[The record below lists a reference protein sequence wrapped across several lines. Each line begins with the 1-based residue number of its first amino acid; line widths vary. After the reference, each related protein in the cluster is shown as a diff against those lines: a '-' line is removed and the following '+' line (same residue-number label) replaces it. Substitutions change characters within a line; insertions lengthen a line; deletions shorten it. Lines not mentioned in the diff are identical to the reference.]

1 MDKVTASKHKHFPS
15 IYRKIRWSF
24 GLMTFAMFSLF
35 WSVIYIAENQIELIS
50 LHHWL
55 DTESSRYSRDYKT
68 HGEHATRPNDSEFTS
83 YWSEKP
89 LPEWLKAYQ
98 VPGFY
103 EHQLGDEDKH
113 FIVKPHP
120 SGTGL
125 MYILF
130 QDDSDDYLDDYEE
143 HLHDYILIL
152 GLLIGLLMTIY
163 SLYFIRALSKP
174 LNIIEQKIS
183 QMSPDDP
190 PFGVDTRFVETR
202 NIEQTLVDSRNNI
215 NGFFQRE
222 KEFSHF
228 ASHELR
234 TPITV
239 VKGSAELLAK
249 IPDQHP
255 LAVNAVKRLLRASDE
270 MQVLT
275 ETFLLL
281 GKETIDP
288 RYFDDFSLEQ
298 ALRKQLAEM
307 EVLFAKQG
315 SSYNLSIEQAAM
327 IHAPQSFIAIVLN
340 NVIKNA
346 FSYSIG
352 DIEIVLTGYT
362 LTITNRHEGNETYN
376 AGYGVGLV
384 IVERICERMGWGY
397 QPHDNGV
404 EFRTTLVFSA
414 KGETL

>member
-1 MDKVTASKHKHFPS
+1 
-15 IYRKIRWSF
+15 
-24 GLMTFAMFSLF
+24 MTFAMFSLF
-35 WSVIYIAENQIELIS
+35 WSLIYIAENQIEKIS
-50 LHHWL
+50 LKHWL
-55 DTESSRYSRDYKT
+55 DTEVYRYNQDYKVYGDT
-68 HGEHATRPNDSEFTS
+68 TVLPNTNEFKT
-83 YWSEKP
+83 YWSEQNIP
-89 LPEWLKAYQ
+89 PWLNAYTS
-98 VPGFY
+98 PGVY
-103 EHQLGDEDKH
+103 EELRGEEDKH
-113 FIVKPHP
+113 FIVSAHP
-120 SGTGL
+120 SGKGL
-125 MYILF
+125 MYVLF
-130 QDDSDDYLDDYEE
+130 QDDADDYLDEYEE

-174 LNIIEQKIS
+174 LTIIEQKIA

-190 PFGVDTRFVETR
+190 PFDVETQFVETR
-202 NIEQTLVDSRNNI
+202 NIEQTLLDSKNDI

-239 VKGSAELLAK
+239 IRGSAELLAK
-249 IPDQHP
+249 IPNQHP
-255 LAVNAVKRLLRASDE
+255 LAVNAVKRLQRASDE

-281 GKETIDP
+281 GKESISS
-288 RYFDDFSLEQ
+288 RYIAEVD
-298 ALRKQLAEM
+298 LAEALQSQLTEM
-307 EVLFAKQG
+307 AVLFAHQG
-315 SSYNLSIEQAAM
+315 STYHLSVDDSVTV
-327 IHAPQSFIAIVLN
+327 HAPSSFIAIVLN

-352 DIEIVLTGYT
+352 DIAIKVERHT
-362 LTITNRHEGNETYN
+362 LTITNRHNGNETYN

-397 QPHDNGV
+397 YPHDNGI
-404 EFRTTLVFSA
+404 EFRTMLIF
-414 KGETL
+414 ETKEGLL

>member
-1 MDKVTASKHKHFPS
+1 MDKVTALKHKQFPS

-35 WSVIYIAENQIELIS
+35 WSLIYIAENQIEKIS
-50 LHHWL
+50 LNHWL
-55 DTESSRYSRDYKT
+55 DTEVYRYKQDYKLYGDKT
-68 HGEHATRPNDSEFTS
+68 VLPNTNEFTT
-83 YWSEKP
+83 YWSEQNI
-89 LPEWLKAYQ
+89 PEWLKAYTS
-98 VPGFY
+98 PGLY
-103 EHQLGDEDKH
+103 EKLIGEEDKH
-113 FIVKPHP
+113 FIVTLHP
-120 SGTGL
+120 SNRGL
-125 MYILF
+125 MYVVF
-130 QDDSDDYLDDYEE
+130 QDDADDYLDEYEE

-163 SLYFIRALSKP
+163 SLYFIRTLSKP
-174 LNIIEQKIS
+174 LTIIEHKIT
-183 QMSPDDP
+183 QMAPDDP
-190 PFGVDTRFVETR
+190 DFSVDTRFVETR
-202 NIEQTLVDSRNNI
+202 NIEQTLLDSRNDI

-239 VKGSAELLAK
+239 IKGSAELLAK

-255 LAVNAVKRLLRASDE
+255 LAVNAVKRLQRASDE

-275 ETFLLL
+275 DTFLLL
-281 GKETIDP
+281 GKESISQ
-288 RYFDDFSLEQ
+288 RYYADVSLED
-298 ALRKQLAEM
+298 ALRKQLLEM
-307 EVLFAKQG
+307 KELFARQDTC
-315 SSYNLSIEQAAM
+315 YDLSVNDAEL

-346 FSYSIG
+346 FSYSVG
-352 DIEIVLTGYT
+352 DIEIVLTGHT

-384 IVERICERMGWGY
+384 IVERICERMGWDY
-397 QPHDNGV
+397 LPQDNGV
-404 EFRTTLVFSA
+404 EFCTTLVFSA
-414 KGETL
+414 KGDAL

>member
-1 MDKVTASKHKHFPS
+1 MDKVTDSKHKHFPS

-35 WSVIYIAENQIELIS
+35 WSLIYIAENQIEKIS
-50 LHHWL
+50 LNHWL
-55 DTESSRYSRDYKT
+55 DTEVYRYNQDYKVYGDKT
-68 HGEHATRPNDSEFTS
+68 VLPNTNEFKT
-83 YWSEKP
+83 YWSEQNIP
-89 LPEWLKAYQ
+89 HWLNAYTS
-98 VPGFY
+98 PGVY
-103 EHQLGDEDKH
+103 EELRGEEDKH
-113 FIVKPHP
+113 FIVSTHP
-120 SGTGL
+120 SGKGL
-125 MYILF
+125 MYVVF
-130 QDDSDDYLDDYEE
+130 QDDADDYLDEYEE

-163 SLYFIRALSKP
+163 SLYFIRTLSKP
-174 LNIIEQKIS
+174 LTIIEQKIA

-190 PFGVDTRFVETR
+190 PFDVDTKFVETR
-202 NIEQTLVDSRNNI
+202 NIEQTLLDSKNDI

-255 LAVNAVKRLLRASDE
+255 VAVNAVKRLQQASDE

-281 GKETIDP
+281 GKESISP
-288 RYFDDFSLEQ
+288 RYFADVDLAE
-298 ALRKQLAEM
+298 ALQKQLTEM
-307 EVLFAKQG
+307 AVLFARQG
-315 SSYNLSIEQAAM
+315 SSYHLSVDDAATV
-327 IHAPQSFIAIVLN
+327 HAPSSFIAIVLN

-352 DIEIVLTGYT
+352 DIAIKVEQHT
-362 LTITNRHEGNETYN
+362 LTITNRHDGNETYN

-384 IVERICERMGWGY
+384 IVERICERMGWSY
-397 QPHDNGV
+397 EPHDNGV
-404 EFRTTLVFSA
+404 EFRTTLVFEA
-414 KGETL
+414 KEESR

>member
-1 MDKVTASKHKHFPS
+1 
-15 IYRKIRWSF
+15 
-24 GLMTFAMFSLF
+24 MTFAMFSLF
-35 WSVIYIAENQIELIS
+35 WSVIYIAENQIEIIS

-55 DTESSRYSRDYKT
+55 DTEASRYTRDYQT
-68 HGEHATRPNDSEFTS
+68 HGEHARLPNDSEFTT

-89 LPEWLKAYQ
+89 IPDWLKSYQ
-98 VPGFY
+98 TPGFY
-103 EHQLGDEDKH
+103 EHELGTEDKH
-113 FIVKPHP
+113 IIVKPHP

-130 QDDSDDYLDDYEE
+130 QDDADDYLDIYEA
-143 HLHDYILIL
+143 HLHDYILTL
-152 GLLIGLLMTIY
+152 GLLIGLFMTVY
-163 SLYFIRALSKP
+163 SLYFIRALSRP
-174 LNIIEQKIS
+174 LTIIERKIS
-183 QMSPDDP
+183 HMSPDDP
-190 PFGVDTRFVETR
+190 PFGVDTQFVETR
-202 NIEQTLVDSRNNI
+202 NIEQTLLDSRNDI

-239 VKGSAELLAK
+239 IKGSAELLAK
-249 IPDQHP
+249 IPDQPP
-255 LAVNAVKRLLRASDE
+255 LAVNAVKRLQRASDE

-281 GKETIDP
+281 GKESISQ
-288 RYFDDFSLEQ
+288 RYFADVDLEI
-298 ALRKQLAEM
+298 ALRKQLSEM
-307 EVLFAKQG
+307 KELFARQDTCYRLAVDDAK
-315 SSYNLSIEQAAM
+315 L

-352 DIEIVLTGYT
+352 DIDIVLTGHT

-397 QPHDNGV
+397 HPQDNGV
-404 EFRTTLVFSA
+404 EFCTTLVFSA
-414 KGETL
+414 KGESL

>member
-1 MDKVTASKHKHFPS
+1 MDKVTALKHKQFPS

-24 GLMTFAMFSLF
+24 GLMTFTMFSLF
-35 WSVIYIAENQIELIS
+35 WSVIYIAENQIEIIS

-55 DTESSRYSRDYKT
+55 DTEASRYSRNYQA
-68 HGEHATRPNDSEFTS
+68 HGEQATLPSDTEFTT
-83 YWSEKP
+83 YWSEKSI
-89 LPEWLKAYQ
+89 PEWLKAYQ
-98 VPGFY
+98 KPGFY
-103 EHQLGDEDKH
+103 EHQLGKEDKH

-120 SGTGL
+120 SNKGL

-130 QDDSDDYLDDYEE
+130 QDDADDYLDDYEE
-143 HLHDYILIL
+143 HLHEYIIFL
-152 GLLIGLLMTIY
+152 GLIIGLFMTVY
-163 SLYFIRALSKP
+163 SLYFIRTLSKP
-174 LNIIEQKIS
+174 LTIIERKIS

-190 PFGVDTRFVETR
+190 PFGVDTKFVETR
-202 NIEQTLVDSRNNI
+202 NIEQTLLDSRNDI

-239 VKGSAELLAK
+239 IKGSAELLAK

-255 LAVNAVKRLLRASDE
+255 LAVNAVKRLQRASDE

-281 GKETIDP
+281 GKESISQ
-288 RYFDDFSLEQ
+288 RYFADVSLEA
-298 ALRKQLAEM
+298 ALGNQLSEM
-307 EVLFAKQG
+307 KELFARQDTHY
-315 SSYNLSIEQAAM
+315 SLSVNDPKL
-327 IHAPQSFIAIVLN
+327 IHSPQSFIAIVLN

-346 FSYSIG
+346 FSYSVG
-352 DIEIVLTGYT
+352 DIKIVLTGHT
-362 LTITNRHEGNETYN
+362 LTITNRHDGNETYN

-384 IVERICERMGWGY
+384 IVERICERMGWSY
-397 QPHDNGV
+397 QPQDNGV
-404 EFRTTLVFSA
+404 EFCTTLVFSA
-414 KGETL
+414 KGDAL